1 MRLQTTIYDK
11 ELGKV
16 RVQSNFE
23 TRFEEK
29 INRLLSV
36 YTIVTVVF
44 LAKLFR
50 LTTSRYT
57 DVSDHKNNTHERN
70 SRGKKPLASELWL
83 YWNLLKQTVDSIR
96 LKSATHERF
105 SSGRSGGDHV
115 FLIMFRCPVAFHS
128 QFRCSQTD
136 REVYKGQQRFHRK

>member
-23 TRFEEK
+23 NRFEEK

-57 DVSDHKNNTHERN
+57 DVSDHKNNTHEGN

-83 YWNLLKQTVDSIR
+83 Y
-96 LKSATHERF
+96 
-105 SSGRSGGDHV
+105 
-115 FLIMFRCPVAFHS
+115 
-128 QFRCSQTD
+128 
-136 REVYKGQQRFHRK
+136 